1 MKIILPFPH
10 ASLSG
15 HAKGHWRSKATPTV
29 KHRRGAY
36 LATEDAF
43 GEDHHEAIKAYA
55 GKFDVPIHIRFVP
68 PNRRGDRINYPIRI
82 KAQIDGIALAMG
94 INDRRFLPSY
104 EFCEPEKPGRVEFE
118 L

>member
-1 MKIILPFPH
+1 MKIVLSFPH

-29 KHRRGAY
+29 KHRREAY
-36 LATEDAF
+36 LKTEDAL
-43 GEDHHEAIKAYA
+43 GEDMSEVIAAYA
-55 GKFDVPIHIRFVP
+55 GKGDVPIHIRFIP

-82 KAQIDGIALAMG
+82 KPQIDGIALALL
-94 INDRRFLPSY
+94 INDRRFLPTY